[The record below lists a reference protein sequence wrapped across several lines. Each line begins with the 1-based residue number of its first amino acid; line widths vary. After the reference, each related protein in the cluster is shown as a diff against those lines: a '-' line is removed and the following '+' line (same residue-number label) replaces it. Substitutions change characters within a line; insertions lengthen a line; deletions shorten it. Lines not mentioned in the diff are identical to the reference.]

1 MVRANRMIGKRFRH
15 AYADS
20 NALWEVKRS
29 RGRRAYE
36 CEIVDEPVEID
47 GRTIKGDYAGV
58 RKLFDTR
65 EIEAASRWQEL
76 MERKWSEHERFY
88 EGLRVGEIV
97 HYHDGFGQYIRCEVV
112 VAEAVRE
119 GIDHPEIKMG
129 EKCLREIALVG
140 AWRAYDLVPD
150 SYHVRGIR
158 EHRLFHPNASCIWEN
173 PKFARREG
181 PRTLPD
187 PTTMLALEIRG
198 QKELF
203 A

>member
-1 MVRANRMIGKRFRH
+1 MARAN
-15 AYADS
+15 S

-29 RGRRAYE
+29 RGRGVFE
-36 CEIVDEPVEID
+36 CEIVNEPIEIN
-47 GRTIKGDYAGV
+47 GRMIEGDYAGV
-58 RKLFDTR
+58 RKLFDAR

-76 MERKWSEHERFY
+76 EAADHEAFY

-97 HYHDGFGQYIRCEVV
+97 HYHDGFGQYVRCEVV
-112 VAEAVRE
+112 IAETVRPV
-119 GIDHPEIKMG
+119 DHPSIKAG

-140 AWRAYDLVPD
+140 AWREYDLWAD
-150 SYHVRGIR
+150 SYHARGVR
-158 EHRLFHPNASCIWEN
+158 EQRLFHPNASCIWEN

-181 PRTLPD
+181 PRTLSD
-187 PTTMLALEIRG
+187 PTAMPALDIRG